1 MTQYP
6 REITEE
12 EIAFDE
18 AVRKAEEELRPLLTP
33 EFLSTLLIA
42 IETVGW
48 AVDVHETD
56 KFAIKVFSIAGLTL
70 PRTLKHVGD

>member
-1 MTQYP
+1 MHNT
-6 REITEE
+6 RELTEE

-18 AVRKAEEELRPLLTP
+18 AVRKAEDDLRPLLTP

-48 AVDVHETD
+48 EVDAHETGQ
-56 KFAIKVFSIAGLTL
+56 FAIKVFSIAGLTL
-70 PRTLKHVGD
+70 PRALKHVGD